1 MEDAQQNHQ
10 AKRSVSEGNARR
22 FRAQRIAVNVLLD
35 ALISGLAAPIAV
47 YLAAPRTGIL
57 HPLWA
62 VAGGAVALLLSGLP
76 LRVPQQYWRF
86 SGITDLRNIAIA
98 SLGGAALFSIA
109 VIMLGYRLPSVTFPI
124 IYALVLLVGLGGG
137 RLMARAVHGFRQRGR
152 GASSRALLIGTDT
165 SCDLF
170 IRAVSRHPA
179 ARYDIIG
186 IVTRAA
192 DQIGRRLHDTPIL
205 GVVDD
210 VPALLDRLAAQDRL
224 PEHIIIADP
233 DWRGALVS
241 DLLDAA
247 QAHGVPVQRAPSLMR
262 LTPADTIELRPIALE
277 DLLNRAPVSLD
288 VEGMERLMR
297 GRVVMVTGAGG
308 SIGGELVR
316 QVAGFAPSCLLLVD
330 NNEFALWR
338 INLELSDHFADVP
351 CRVLVGDIRDRYRM
365 TAIFQQYQPDVV
377 FHAAALKHV
386 PIVEDNPCEGI
397 LTNVI
402 GTRIVVDAAQA
413 HGTQALVLISSDK
426 AVNPTG
432 VMGAT
437 KRCAEIYCQAID
449 LARRAA
455 PESST
460 FRCVTVRFGNV
471 LGSTG
476 SVVPL
481 FTRQLRQGGP
491 LTVTHPDVTRFFMT
505 ISEAV
510 SLVLQASVRGTTARK
525 RRDETDRRLDKGG
538 IFVLDMGEPVKIQE
552 LARQMIKLA
561 GLKPDRDIAIKY
573 TGLRPGEKLY
583 EELFHIGETSH
594 ITDMPGLLIATPRV
608 ADLAD
613 VCAVLDRLEQLCHD
627 NAHKEALTFLQKLVP
642 EFVHNPSGDAWV
654 AR

>member
-1 MEDAQQNHQ
+1 M
-10 AKRSVSEGNARR
+10 
-22 FRAQRIAVNVLLD
+22 
-35 ALISGLAAPIAV
+35 
-47 YLAAPRTGIL
+47 
-57 HPLWA
+57 
-62 VAGGAVALLLSGLP
+62 
-76 LRVPQQYWRF
+76 PQQYWRF
-86 SGITDLRNIAIA
+86 SGITDLHNIALA
-98 SLGGAALFSIA
+98 SLGGALLFSLT
-109 VIMLGYRLPSVTFPI
+109 VIILGYRLPSVTFPI

-137 RLMARAVHGFRQRGR
+137 RLMARAVHGFRQRDNGT
-152 GASSRALLIGTDT
+152 SSRALLIGSDT

-170 IRAVSRHPA
+170 IRAVTRNPGL
-179 ARYDIIG
+179 RYQVIG

-192 DQIGRRLHDTPIL
+192 DQIGRRLHGTPIL

-210 VPALLDRLAAQDRL
+210 VRALLERLAAQDRL
-224 PEHIIIADP
+224 PEHIIIVDP
-233 DWRGALVS
+233 DWRGAFVS

-247 QAHGVPVQRAPSLMR
+247 QVHGVPVERAPSLMH

-316 QVAGFAPSCLLLVD
+316 QVAGFAPSHLILVD

-338 INLELSDHFADVP
+338 INLELKDHFENLP
-351 CRVLVGDIRDRYRM
+351 CRILVGDVRDRHRM
-365 TAIFQQYQPDVV
+365 TAIFKEFQPEIV

-386 PIVEDNPCEGI
+386 PIVEENPCEGI

-402 GTRIVVDAAQA
+402 GTRVVVDAARA

-437 KRCAEIYCQAID
+437 KRCAEIYCQTID
-449 LARRAA
+449 LAQHASAA
-455 PESST
+455 QAS
-460 FRCVTVRFGNV
+460 FLRCVTVRFGNV

-510 SLVLQASVRGTTARK
+510 SLVLQASVRGTEARK
-525 RRDETDRRLDKGG
+525 QRDETDRRLDKGG

-561 GLKPDRDIAIKY
+561 GLKPDRDISIKY

-583 EELFHIGETSH
+583 EELFHVGETSH
-594 ITDMPGLLIATPRV
+594 IANMPGLLIATPRV
-608 ADLAD
+608 TNLAD
-613 VCAVLDRLEQLCHD
+613 VCAIFDKLELACHKD
-627 NAHKEALTFLQKLVP
+627 ARGEALALLQDLVP
-642 EFVHNPSGDAWV
+642 EFVHNPSGDV
-654 AR
+654 